1 MLTKLIWWLINCLC
15 LLNNENNYFWVPIE
29 HINYFNPVQPQ
40 PNNKKE
46 NKTTLE
52 RGNKNT
58 SKNKRKLPK
67 LQIKKNN
74 TNYKI
79 KLRLE
84 IIILK
89 SKHLTLWQKKLLF
102 EAHKVHKLKECN
114 SALVYNLQCNLHT
127 LFYKD
132 KNYCHYFSHTILTP
146 NTIQPAERC
155 HIEIPQQPSSN
166 TYPSCSPLSS
176 QQLSF
181 VRLVYGRSW
190 VHFPSGTQNFLGVLL
205 STHII
210 LIINKPWIQT
220 NTFSIIRFSLRQNFG
235 QPKIRPVETLQNTYF
250 FHSLWQKCLPLQ
262 IKRPFPLPHC
272 NVVCSNTTN
281 AHVSC

>member
-1 MLTKLIWWLINCLC
+1 MLTKLVWWLINCLS

-74 TNYKI
+74 TNCKI

-84 IIILK
+84 MIILK
-89 SKHLTLWQKKLLF
+89 SKHLTLRQKKLLF

-114 SALVYNLQCNLHT
+114 SALVYNL
-127 LFYKD
+127 
-132 KNYCHYFSHTILTP
+132 
-146 NTIQPAERC
+146 
-155 HIEIPQQPSSN
+155 
-166 TYPSCSPLSS
+166 
-176 QQLSF
+176 
-181 VRLVYGRSW
+181 
-190 VHFPSGTQNFLGVLL
+190 
-205 STHII
+205 
-210 LIINKPWIQT
+210 
-220 NTFSIIRFSLRQNFG
+220 
-235 QPKIRPVETLQNTYF
+235 
-250 FHSLWQKCLPLQ
+250 
-262 IKRPFPLPHC
+262 
-272 NVVCSNTTN
+272 
-281 AHVSC
+281 

>member
-1 MLTKLIWWLINCLC
+1 MTTQCGSYVSPQLT
-15 LLNNENNYFWVPIE
+15 
-29 HINYFNPVQPQ
+29 
-40 PNNKKE
+40 
-46 NKTTLE
+46 
-52 RGNKNT
+52 
-58 SKNKRKLPK
+58 
-67 LQIKKNN
+67 
-74 TNYKI
+74 
-79 KLRLE
+79 
-84 IIILK
+84 
-89 SKHLTLWQKKLLF
+89 
-102 EAHKVHKLKECN
+102 
-114 SALVYNLQCNLHT
+114 
-127 LFYKD
+127 
-132 KNYCHYFSHTILTP
+132 
-146 NTIQPAERC
+146 
-155 HIEIPQQPSSN
+155 
-166 TYPSCSPLSS
+166 CSPLSS

-281 AHVSC
+281 AHVSCSAKTTLHKGWGGGSLCSILTKRLHGAKLKNTWQSLNICPGLTEMANC